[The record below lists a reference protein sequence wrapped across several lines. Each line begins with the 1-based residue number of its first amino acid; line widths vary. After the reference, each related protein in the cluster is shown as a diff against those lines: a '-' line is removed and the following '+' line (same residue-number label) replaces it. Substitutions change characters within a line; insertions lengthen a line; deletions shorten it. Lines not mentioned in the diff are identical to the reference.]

1 MLKNELHMV
10 HYALMKAK
18 LGKLTSILSELNSIV
33 VAFSGGIDSTLMLYQ
48 AKDVL
53 GENVIAITAVS
64 PSLPSADKD
73 ETQQLA
79 RHIGVRHIFIEST
92 EAEDQRYLENSP
104 ERCYF
109 CKNDVYTHIIAY
121 AQEHGFRFVVDGTNA
136 DDADDHRPG
145 RKAARQHGV
154 RSPLQEAGITKAE
167 IRALAEQYGLPNWDK
182 PAAACLASRVP
193 YGTAITLE
201 SLSQIERAEAAL
213 RGMGFGQLRVR
224 HHQQV
229 ARIEVE
235 ADAFERVLQNREQ
248 LVATLTGLGYAYV
261 TLDLAGFRSG
271 SMNEVLVDGGR
282 ETEAG

>member
-1 MLKNELHMV
+1 MV
-10 HYALMKAK
+10 HYASMELKIAR
-18 LGKLTSILSELNSIV
+18 LNSILSKLKPVI
-33 VAFSGGIDSTLMLYQ
+33 VAFSGGIDSTLLLLA
-48 AKDVL
+48 AKRVL
-53 GENVIAITAVS
+53 GEHVIAITAVS
-64 PSLPSADKD
+64 PSLPAAEKE
-73 ETQQLA
+73 ETQRLA
-79 RHIGVRHIFIEST
+79 DQIGAKHIFIEST

-121 AQEHGFRFVVDGTNA
+121 AQEHGYRFVVDGTNA

-154 RSPLQEAGITKAE
+154 RSPLQEAGITKEE
-167 IRALAEQYGLPNWDK
+167 IRALAKQYGLPNWDK

-201 SLSQIERAEAAL
+201 SLSQIEQAEAAL

-248 LVATLTGLGYAYV
+248 LVATLTGLGYAYI

-271 SMNEVLVDGGR
+271 SMNEVL
-282 ETEAG
+282 EAGVRGKGDG